1 MRCPFESAAIT
12 SSHSPVVSVSIV
24 SLAEQHFH
32 EFDSDDDGLLME
44 ADFQALMEA
53 LDVRENL
60 PMDLGRFMADI
71 TQRDAEERA
80 SFGLRKFKKDVR
92 RGGGV

>member
-32 EFDSDDDGLLME
+32 EFDSDDDGLLMDIWDS
-44 ADFQALMEA
+44 ADVLIEVGIGDGHLKEHCLLFSL
-53 LDVRENL
+53 
-60 PMDLGRFMADI
+60 
-71 TQRDAEERA
+71 
-80 SFGLRKFKKDVR
+80 
-92 RGGGV
+92 